1 MDMKEKILITDVTAF
16 PDKITGEFKT
26 RVGFILPDKKNF
38 NSNKSYKGYPSTAC
52 FYPGKELLNKIPDEL
67 LLASVMGTLVSRQ
80 SVRDPMKSY
89 LTLKEVEFQGHVFT
103 LLQD

>member
-1 MDMKEKILITDVTAF
+1 MDMKEKILITDVTVF
-16 PDKITGEFKT
+16 PDKSTGEIKT

-38 NSNKSYKGYPSTAC
+38 NSNKSYKGYPSSAC
-52 FYPGKELLNKIPDEL
+52 FYPGDLLDKIPNEL
-67 LLASVMGTLVSRQ
+67 LLASAMGTLVSRQ